1 MGEILPKSVA
11 LGVNLN
17 VSGKAE
23 GVRGYSKAAGGWTRE
38 LFSKLE
44 NQLRS
49 WLEGRAY

>member
-17 VSGKAE
+17 VSGKA
-23 GVRGYSKAAGGWTRE
+23 GVRGYSKAAGGWTGE

-49 WLEGRAY
+49 WLEGQAY